1 MNKAKLILSLLI
13 LVFTISCTQTQKKKL
28 KDFKAETIGIK
39 REIILFADNGQ
50 VIKRWEGR
58 FNIERKGSSLYF
70 IDENGKSVIINGT
83 YIVQEK

>member
-1 MNKAKLILSLLI
+1 MLRAKLILVLLI
-13 LVFTISCTQTQKKKL
+13 SIFAISCTQSQKKKL

-39 REIILFADNGQ
+39 REIILYADNGQ
-50 VIKRWEGR
+50 IIKRWEGR
-58 FNIERKGSSLYF
+58 FNIERRGSSLYF